1 MQALRVRLW
10 EVVCT
15 ARSSSEPPESPFGGE
30 DPFAAAFAADVRTP
44 DCARAFFFFFPFPQR
59 VYLLKHLGKEKGAA
73 FAKLDNWPSSS
84 QSDWLRGAL

>member
-44 DCARAFFFFFPFPQR
+44 DCARAFFFFPLSTTCVFVKTPWE
-59 VYLLKHLGKEKGAA
+59 GKGCCLCKV
-73 FAKLDNWPSSS
+73 
-84 QSDWLRGAL
+84 R